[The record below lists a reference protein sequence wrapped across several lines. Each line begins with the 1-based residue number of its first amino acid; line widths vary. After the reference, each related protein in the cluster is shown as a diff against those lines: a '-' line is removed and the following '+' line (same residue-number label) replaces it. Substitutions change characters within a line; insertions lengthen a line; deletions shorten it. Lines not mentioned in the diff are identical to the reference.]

1 MNDNDTEVQEIVIT
15 PKDRTEY
22 VTPKLEQHHDYRV
35 LIAGG
40 GSI

>member
-1 MNDNDTEVQEIVIT
+1 MNEIATEVQEIEAIT
-15 PKDRTEY
+15 KDRTEY
-22 VTPKLEQHHDYRV
+22 VAPKLEQHFDYRI

>member
-1 MNDNDTEVQEIVIT
+1 MNDNDTEVQEIVT
-15 PKDRTEY
+15 VPKDRTEY
-22 VTPKLEQHHDYRV
+22 VAPKLEQHVDYRI

>member
-1 MNDNDTEVQEIVIT
+1 MNESETKDQEIVT
-15 PKDRTEY
+15 VPKDRVEY
-22 VTPKLEQHHDYRV
+22 VAPKLEQHFDYRI